1 MYFYSPIF
9 PFWEHEGIC
18 PLLSE
23 DDFDFEDPG
32 PVLVMDFVDDAD
44 FERRF
49 RAFFGEDGEFSFV
62 SLYFVFP
69 FPPPRIFRCQVSTPD
84 VFC

>member
-9 PFWEHEGIC
+9 PFWEHEGIY
-18 PLLSE
+18 PLLPE

-49 RAFFGEDGEFSFV
+49 RAFFGEDGKFSSVLLYSV
-62 SLYFVFP
+62 SFL
-69 FPPPRIFRCQVSTPD
+69 PPRIF
-84 VFC
+84 